1 MRLSQYKNPK
11 VRREFLENELGIKL
25 PFIQK
30 ALIEDEKNI
39 KEVGK
44 VFILKLKCD
53 ACGINTQEVEIE
65 GNKKPKVEFKVK
77 NQNDLKKQIIKS
89 SSAIIKIPELKI
101 SIKPTENSV
110 GDITT
115 VQEFID
121 NLIKYI
127 QETNEI
133 SSNEYKKSE
142 KLLDELDAAKE
153 NNGNITLIIEDKEGN
168 SAIV

>member
-1 MRLSQYKNPK
+1 MDSIKNQKCPFCIKNSATLS
-11 VRREFLENELGIKL
+11 
-25 PFIQK
+25 
-30 ALIEDEKNI
+30 EDEKNI